1 MTGENQRAKVQ
12 ASRVL
17 MDALADPTSF
27 EERDFRA
34 KIAREIDAEA
44 AAASAKIEELVLRV
58 VVGIVRDELE
68 HLPGWVVTLAG
79 NLDADVQARIH
90 ELREEREQLATELGK
105 VKLEREGFAA

>member
-1 MTGENQRAKVQ
+1 MTGESQTAKVQ

-34 KIAREIDAEA
+34 TIAREIDAKA

-79 NLDADVQARIH
+79 NLTPTCRRASASCASSGSISRPSSAR
-90 ELREEREQLATELGK
+90 
-105 VKLEREGFAA
+105 

>member
-1 MTGENQRAKVQ
+1 
-12 ASRVL
+12 
-17 MDALADPTSF
+17 MDALAHPTSF

-34 KIAREIDAEA
+34 KIAREIDAKA

-79 NLDADVQARIH
+79 NLDADVQARIR
-90 ELREEREQLATELGK
+90 ELREERGATRGRARQGEA
-105 VKLEREGFAA
+105 RARGFRGISIA